1 MISYQTLLQEIEQ
14 LVASM
19 KNSKDDQK
27 IREQLSAIRALCN
40 VGLST
45 ESSQQGSQSKGLKS
59 NYSATTIQ
67 PTQIL
72 QSSQNSQNE
81 NSQSKNASSNSNSLN
96 GEKLQENDANGESI
110 FDF

>member
-14 LVASM
+14 LAAST

-40 VGLST
+40 VGLTDETKNPASPRISAAAVRPAQTMQPIQYAQPQQIIQST
-45 ESSQQGSQSKGLKS
+45 S
-59 NYSATTIQ
+59 
-67 PTQIL
+67 
-72 QSSQNSQNE
+72 
-81 NSQSKNASSNSNSLN
+81 SLN
-96 GEKLQENDANGESI
+96 EQKLDEKDANGESL